1 MKKSIFLFFPLI
13 GLIILSISIW
23 KLSGLSIY
31 DITGVPPT
39 VNLPLPEE
47 TELEKSNRIYI
58 GSVLLIVGVI
68 IIFGSLIYN
77 KLSEISKKK

>member
-1 MKKSIFLFFPLI
+1 MKKYILLFFPLI
-13 GLIILSISIW
+13 GLTILSISIW

-31 DITGVPPT
+31 DITGVPSY

-47 TELEKSNRIYI
+47 TEPEKSHRIFI

-77 KLSEISKKK
+77 KLSDMSKTK